1 MRWWPWWL
9 AGGWA
14 IVAAI
19 AWLSLT
25 PSPPRL
31 DVEQGDKI
39 GHFVGYGTLMFWFC
53 QLYPARR
60 MRIAHAIGFAAMGV
74 ALEFAQGA
82 LGYRSF
88 EPYDMVANALGVM
101 LGWALALA
109 TGPRVFECAEFML
122 RGGRR

>member
-1 MRWWPWWL
+1 MRWRRWWL

-14 IVAAI
+14 IVAGI
-19 AWLSLT
+19 VWLSLT
-25 PSPPRL
+25 PAPVRI

-53 QLYPARR
+53 QLHPRR
-60 MRIAHAIGFAAMGV
+60 GERLAYAAAFSAMGV

-82 LGYRSF
+82 LGYRTF
-88 EPYDMVANALGVM
+88 EAFDMAANALGVA

-109 TGPRVFECAEFML
+109 TGPRVFEFAELML